1 MSSDKSLIADFL
13 STRSEKSFREIYK
26 ANSPSLYPMALRL
39 TAGDQETSQEILQK
53 TWVTAIERLPS
64 FEFRSSFKTWITG
77 ILINHCR
84 QQHRQ
89 ELKRPIDLDETSRE
103 LPVTHPIDSMDLE
116 KAINSLSPGYR
127 QAIEL
132 HDIQGYT
139 HKEISQLTEMSE
151 GTSKSQL
158 FMARR
163 AMRNYLNDT
172 NHG

>member
-13 STRSEKSFREIYK
+13 STRSEKSFREIYQ
-26 ANSPSLYPMALRL
+26 AYSPSLYPMALRL
-39 TAGDQETSQEILQK
+39 MAGNQETSREILQK
-53 TWVTAIERLPS
+53 TWVTAVERLTS

-89 ELKRPIDLDETSRE
+89 ELKRQLDLAEAPKASAVTQPI
-103 LPVTHPIDSMDLE
+103 HSMDLE
-116 KAINSLSPGYR
+116 SAINSLPPGYR

-139 HKEISQLTEMSE
+139 HQEISQLTEVTE

-163 AMRNYLNDT
+163 AMRNYLNDK